1 MNQIHNELKVLQD
14 LILSAEFKKEAS
26 EALEKFKDYL
36 EKVKTLGP
44 YNELNWP
51 VDWTS
56 TVWDFASNLREV
68 TKNTS
73 NLSNYI
79 GEVTHLINNSKNINT
94 EILEFI
100 LCELSWD
107 SAAFEV
113 SNKAQNIIKELYE
126 KYPNNL
132 EFKHAYAHF
141 LTDEG
146 IYLEKA
152 DQLYK
157 ACIAVW
163 KNKSP
168 QTLSAAFTCEYKMA
182 NKFLQN
188 KNYDR
193 SIELIRRAQKYEYYK
208 SSQMQMMLLYTFNDK
223 ISDTKTLH
231 SLIEETKLDAI
242 KTAKKMQ
249 GKSIELLG
257 LFTAIIAFIM
267 STVSVFGKVSEKM
280 ILPIILAMGIVL
292 ILFVS
297 TISYMNDNPKNF
309 LKDFRFYLIVAFL
322 GVSIALA
329 YNFSSNQSLI
339 SKDEK
344 NILAKKIDCD

>member
-1 MNQIHNELKVLQD
+1 MFD
-14 LILSAEFKKEAS
+14 LETA
-26 EALEKFKDYL
+26 
-36 EKVKTLGP
+36 
-44 YNELNWP
+44 
-51 VDWTS
+51 
-56 TVWDFASNLREV
+56 
-68 TKNTS
+68 
-73 NLSNYI
+73 
-79 GEVTHLINNSKNINT
+79 
-94 EILEFI
+94 
-100 LCELSWD
+100 
-107 SAAFEV
+107 
-113 SNKAQNIIKELYE
+113 
-126 KYPNNL
+126 
-132 EFKHAYAHF
+132 
-141 LTDEG
+141 TD
-146 IYLEKA
+146 
-152 DQLYK
+152 
-157 ACIAVW
+157 
-163 KNKSP
+163 
-168 QTLSAAFTCEYKMA
+168 KMA

-344 NILAKKIDCD
+344 NILAKKIGIIKKMGG